1 MEEFR
6 KRWQKM
12 SPYQRKFC
20 ECYLQNGMN
29 ARQAAIDAGY
39 GQLYVKVPYKIM
51 RKVKDVL
58 DFLIAKNQIVA
69 TLIRPEWI
77 ISEYKKLYD
86 KTTSEITKQN
96 ILKDLAKILNMTNE
110 STQVNISNNIPT
122 TPVQI
127 VFSDNDTEKIK

>member
-1 MEEFR
+1 
-6 KRWQKM
+6 
-12 SPYQRKFC
+12 
-20 ECYLQNGMN
+20 MN

>member
-1 MEEFR
+1 
-6 KRWQKM
+6 
-12 SPYQRKFC
+12 
-20 ECYLQNGMN
+20 MN

-39 GQLYVKVPYKIM
+39 GQLYVNVPYKIM

-96 ILKDLAKILNMTNE
+96 ILKDLSKILNMANE
-110 STQVNISNNIPT
+110 NTQVNISNNIPS

-127 VFSDNDTEKIK
+127 VFSKDE